1 MKPEKFKLDIEYDF
15 EFMLF
20 AISSHEPDYKLCFK
34 LNQVLT
40 IDLHKEEPLE
50 LKNKNQTDN
59 LLFSFFIYVNEE
71 EQLEYNL
78 LSNKSYNLVQSSKPV
93 SSPQADLFG
102 DTEPEVSGQKGF
114 LINELSTI
122 DYLLVVRTPYD
133 PEFAYEIESTVKQLE
148 SVLNVRYVDVNELAS
163 KNNLIF

>member
-1 MKPEKFKLDIEYDF
+1 MKFEKFKLDVEYDF

-34 LNQVLT
+34 LNQALN
-40 IDLHKEEPLE
+40 IDLHKEDPLE
-50 LKNKNQTDN
+50 LKNKNQADN

-78 LSNKSYNLVQSSKPV
+78 LSNKSYNTVQSNKSV
-93 SSPQADLFG
+93 STSQADLFG

-122 DYLLVVRTPYD
+122 DYLLIVRTPYD
-133 PEFAYEIESTVKQLE
+133 PEFAYELETIIKQTD
-148 SVLNVRYVDVNELAS
+148 SILNVKYVDVNELAS